1 MCGSE
6 TFAMLVSS
14 NSMKVAIVRVKPI
27 HHGLT
32 ARPLGVIAWLISL
45 ETGSVSGISWSESD
59 SLFGDRCGIVGGTEY
74 GWRKRLSALAALGGV
89 ISNVDPGLDRLAG
102 PEASEIR

>member
-14 NSMKVAIVRVKPI
+14 SSMKVAIVRVKAI

-32 ARPLGVIAWLISL
+32 SRPLGVIAWLISFKRL
-45 ETGSVSGISWSESD
+45 VSFPVSWSESD
-59 SLFGDRCGIVGGTEY
+59 SLFSDRCAIVRCADY
-74 GWRKRLSALAALGGV
+74 GWRKWLSALAALSGV
-89 ISNVDPGLDRLAG
+89 ILNLDPGLDRLAG
-102 PEASEIR
+102 PEPSEIR

>member
-14 NSMKVAIVRVKPI
+14 SSMKVAIVKVKPI

-32 ARPLGVIAWLISL
+32 ARQLGAIAWLISL
-45 ETGSVSGISWSESD
+45 ATGFVSGFSRWKPD
-59 SLFGDRCGIVGGTEY
+59 SLFSDRRGIVQRTEY
-74 GWRKRLSALAALGGV
+74 GWRKWLSALAALSGV
-89 ISNVDPGLDRLAG
+89 ISNVDSGLDRLAR
-102 PEASEIR
+102 PKPSRIT

>member
-27 HHGLT
+27 HHGFT
-32 ARPLGVIAWLISL
+32 ARPLGVIAWLICS
-45 ETGSVSGISWSESD
+45 
-59 SLFGDRCGIVGGTEY
+59 F
-74 GWRKRLSALAALGGV
+74 
-89 ISNVDPGLDRLAG
+89 
-102 PEASEIR
+102 